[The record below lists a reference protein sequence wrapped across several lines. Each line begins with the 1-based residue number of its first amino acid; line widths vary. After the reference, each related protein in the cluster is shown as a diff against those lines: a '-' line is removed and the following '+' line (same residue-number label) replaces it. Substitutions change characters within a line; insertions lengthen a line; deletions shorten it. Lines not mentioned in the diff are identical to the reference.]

1 MSNPEI
7 YNSYSNFFPLIVK
20 QGKIF
25 KISEQN
31 RTNDS
36 VYYRGIYYSPYSS
49 GSAVE
54 TPPNDELLKDMILN
68 QFFLTL
74 EKNHY
79 LFKSGY
85 RAYKIAKELKHDDDD
100 IFRIFDGFEFRII
113 KLDSFFLCIDP
124 KVIMKSSASIQDL
137 YEKGVPTNILKDFYV
152 DVLDEEGEPDRAY
165 LNAVLPEGNQV
176 TCKVINDYGEKT
188 SAGILTKPDSR
199 PEVLQ
204 LFLNAL
210 TRNRDVEK
218 LKRKLTFLDSP
229 TASKDRFEKT
239 IKILKEISQEISPL
253 KFGDFE
259 VRIEDSPAIIKV

>member
-1 MSNPEI
+1 VSGPEI
-7 YNSYSNFFPLIVK
+7 YNSYSNFFPLKVK

-36 VYYRGIYYSPYSS
+36 VYYRGTYYSPYPS
-49 GSAVE
+49 GSAEE
-54 TPPNDELLKDMILN
+54 TQPNDELLKDMILN
-68 QFFLTL
+68 QFGLAL

-79 LFKSGY
+79 LFKSDY
-85 RAYKIAKELKHDDDD
+85 RAYKITKELKHDDAD

-113 KLDSFFLCIDP
+113 KLDSFLLCIDP
-124 KVIMKSSASIQDL
+124 KIIIKSSSIQDL
-137 YEKGVPTNILKDFYV
+137 YEKGVPTSILKDFYV
-152 DVLDEEGEPDRAY
+152 DVLEEGEPRRAY
-165 LNAVLPEGNQV
+165 LNEVLPEGNQV
-176 TCKVINDYGEKT
+176 TCKVVNDYGEKT
-188 SAGILTKPDSR
+188 SPGILTKPDSR

-210 TRNRDVEK
+210 NRNHDIEK

-239 IKILKEISQEISPL
+239 IKVLKEISQEISPL
-253 KFGDFE
+253 KFGNFE
-259 VRIEDSPAIIKV
+259 VRIEDSPLVIKV